1 MRETDSPAFSRRFAC
16 LTVMIMRATLLALS
30 TVVLLEAF
38 AAPVDAQVKFGIQG
52 AVITGVSD
60 LSTILPGAPDLSST
74 YGVGARVALQPP
86 LSPVGVVGQGVYY
99 FPDANDYGLQ
109 TYSLAAQFRLSTPV
123 ITPYALGGWQWRR
136 TSPAG
141 VSNTENG
148 AMLGVG
154 VQLNFGISV
163 FLEGNYEFHEELTG
177 NPDFD
182 TDPFVIKGGIMFG
195 G

>member
-1 MRETDSPAFSRRFAC
+1 M
-16 LTVMIMRATLLALS
+16 MRATLLTLS
-30 TVVLLEAF
+30 TVVLLMAL

-52 AVITGVSD
+52 AVITGVDD
-60 LSTILPGAPDLSST
+60 LSTILPGAPDLNST

-86 LSPVGVVGQGVYY
+86 LSPIGVVGQGIYY
-99 FPDANDYGLQ
+99 FPDATDYNYS

-136 TSPAG
+136 TSSAG

>member
-1 MRETDSPAFSRRFAC
+1 MRPAP
-16 LTVMIMRATLLALS
+16 LILS
-30 TVVLLEAF
+30 TVFALVVLAVP
-38 AAPVDAQVKFGIQG
+38 ADAQFNFGVQG
-52 AVITGVSD
+52 AAISGVDD
-60 LSTILPGAPDLSST
+60 LGTIVPGAPDLSGT
-74 YGVGARVALQPP
+74 YGVGARVAFQPP
-86 LSPVGVVGQGVYY
+86 LSPIGVIGQGTYY
-99 FPDANDYGLQ
+99 FPDAADYSYS
-109 TYSLAAQFRLSTPV
+109 TYSLAARFRLSIPV

-136 TSPAG
+136 TSSAG
-141 VSNTENG
+141 ASNTENG